1 MTTETAHERKADIL
15 VIDDTRDNLRLLSKL
30 LIDNGFYV
38 RPVTE
43 GKKAL
48 SAIQDQLPDLILLDI
63 MMPDMDGYEVCRRL
77 QADERTRDVPVI
89 FISALNETF
98 DKIKAFSVGGRDY
111 IPKPFHEEEVLARVK
126 AHLSLYF
133 TQRRLEAEIVE
144 RKRIEKALRRQNRDS
159 ALLNRMSQVLQTC
172 PGEQETYAVVA
183 DISALLFPESSGCI
197 LVKND
202 EGAAMNAA
210 ATWGDPPKSMRQLN
224 PCDLNFDGCDD
235 NTAIGHPDA
244 GRTFSP
250 IVWLP
255 EQRRILVPV
264 SSRDKLLAV
273 LALVFESE
281 KPEADADGWRSLV
294 ESKQTL
300 IAEMAEYY
308 ALALVNL
315 RLREKLRIESIH
327 DPLTGLYNR
336 RQMEAALQREI
347 NRARRHRTYVGILIF
362 DIDFFKVFNDTYG
375 HKAGDI
381 VLKEIGD
388 LLQRNTRGED
398 IACRYGGEEFLLI
411 LPNTGME
418 GAITRAAYL
427 LEQVR
432 KMEVPYREKTL
443 SVTIS
448 VGVAVYPQHG
458 PGIRSV
464 VEKADKA
471 LYQAKNGGRNRLA
484 IAM

>member
-1 MTTETAHERKADIL
+1 MTTETAPERKADIL

-38 RPVTE
+38 RPVTD

-48 SAIQDQLPDLILLDI
+48 SAIQGQLPDLILLDI

-98 DKIKAFSVGGRDY
+98 DKVKAFSVGGRDY

-183 DISALLFPESSGCI
+183 DISALLFPDSSGCL
-197 LVKND
+197 LVQND
-202 EGAAMNAA
+202 AGGQMSAA
-210 ATWGDPPKSMRQLN
+210 ATWGDLPNSLRQLH
-224 PCDLNFDGCDD
+224 PDDLRFDSD
-235 NTAIGHPDA
+235 NDSAIEHPDA
-244 GRTFSP
+244 VRPFSS

-255 EQRRILVPV
+255 EKRRILVPI

-273 LALVFESE
+273 LAFVFESE
-281 KPEADADGWRSLV
+281 KTEEESDDWRVCV

-336 RQMEAALQREI
+336 RQMEAALEREI

-432 KMEVPYREKTL
+432 KMEVPYRDKTL

-448 VGVAVYPQHG
+448 VGVAVYPLHG